1 MTEQPDKSLFVFA
14 PPEKKE
20 KAAVLPRKETG
31 FFKDALGRFVGNKS
45 SVVAVCILAVLV
57 LFSLF
62 APLFTP
68 YTMADKESI
77 YQNKR
82 PILPAFEKL
91 GFWDGGWVNECT
103 EDNYAYLLAI
113 GEETGISPIIKVQ
126 KKYEKTQT
134 IGSSVRVT
142 TMYKLRVHSYKEVGV
157 VNGFNL
163 SKEEFSALVD
173 YQNETGR
180 QVLYPLVQTEKLHGF
195 DRSEGGGNYWYE
207 IDKKGKPILNADG
220 SFKPLYRSVE
230 VGSAEA
236 ALYAPYENG
245 KRIEKDDGA
254 FVYGRANQSGY
265 STRICFYEYYRY
277 KNGFAPSYYF
287 GTNTYGQDLFCALAH
302 GARFS
307 LLLAVGVSFLTLLIG
322 AVYGAIEG
330 YFGGKTDLFMERVSD
345 ILSGVPFTVVVTL
358 FGYHLAAKV
367 GVIPSFLFAFLT
379 TGWISTAALTRKQ
392 FYRYKNREYIMAA
405 RTLGAGHTRIILR
418 HIFPNSIGSIIT
430 SAAMLIP
437 SVIGMET
444 TLTYLGIVNL
454 SGAGTTSLGTLIE
467 LGKDCME
474 LAPHVMLFP
483 ALFLAL
489 LLICFN
495 LFGNGLRDAF
505 NPSLRGA

>member
-1 MTEQPDKSLFVFA
+1 MDEQLDKSLFVFE
-14 PPEKKE
+14 P
-20 KAAVLPRKETG
+20 AVEGTSSLGVGRKERG
-31 FFKDALGRFVGNKS
+31 FFADALHRFAKNKS

-57 LFSLF
+57 LFSLL

-68 YTMADKESI
+68 YSMTDKESM

-82 PILPAFEKL
+82 PIFPAFEKL
-91 GFWDGGWVNECT
+91 GFWDGGRENEFT
-103 EDNYAYLLAI
+103 EDNYAYFLAI
-113 GEETGISPIIKVQ
+113 GQETGLSPVIKVK

-142 TMYKLRVHSYKEVGV
+142 TMYKLRIHSYKEVGV
-157 VNGFNL
+157 VGGFNL
-163 SKEEFSALVD
+163 SKEEFSALID
-173 YQNETGR
+173 YQNQTGR

-207 IDKKGKPILNADG
+207 IDTKGKPLLNADG
-220 SFKPLYRSVE
+220 TFKPLYRSVQQE
-230 VGSAEA
+230 SVEA
-236 ALYAPYENG
+236 ALYAPYESG
-245 KRIEKDDGA
+245 KRIALDDGT

-265 STRICFYEYYRY
+265 STRICFYEYYLY
-277 KNGFAPSYYF
+277 KNGLTPSYYF

-307 LLLAVGVSFLTLLIG
+307 LLLALGVSFLNLLIG
-322 AVYGAIEG
+322 ATYGAIEG
-330 YFGGKTDLFMERVSD
+330 YFGGKTDLIMERAAD

-405 RTLGAGHTRIILR
+405 RTLGAGHARIIVR